1 MTTSTQ
7 THAGSAAQAV
17 TEDLRRWIISQA
29 EAGCAP
35 QDMVKAMVTSGWQED
50 VAIDAMEV
58 TLREHLKL
66 QGVAVPEPA
75 AAPAVPL
82 PEPDLAAGLNEIDVD
97 GRRVKVV
104 TTLTHPRVVVFA
116 DLLSTEEC
124 DGLIALAAPRLAR
137 SQTVDTATGGS
148 EVNAA
153 RTSDGM
159 FFQRGET
166 ELIDRIERRI
176 AALLKWPLDH
186 GEGLQILRYRPG
198 AEYKPHHDYFDPAN
212 AGTPKILQ
220 RGGQRVGTLVMYLN
234 TPERGGSTVFPDVG
248 LDVAPVKGSAVFFS
262 YDKPYPSTRTLHGG
276 SPVHAGEKWVAT
288 KWLREG
294 VFT

>member
-1 MTTSTQ
+1 MTTPQ
-7 THAGSAAQAV
+7 NI

-29 EAGCAP
+29 EAGCVP
-35 QDMVKAMVTSGWQED
+35 GDMVKAMVASGWHED

-58 TLREHLKL
+58 TLREHLKR

-82 PEPDLAAGLNEIDVD
+82 PEPRVADGGNMLEVD
-97 GRRVKVV
+97 GRQVKVV
-104 TTLTHPRVVVFA
+104 MSMTHPRVVVFA
-116 DLLSTEEC
+116 DLLSREEC
-124 DGLIALAAPRLAR
+124 EALIALSEPRLAR

-166 ELIDRIERRI
+166 PLIDRIERRL
-176 AALLKWPLDH
+176 AMLLHWPLDH

-198 AEYKPHHDYFDPAN
+198 AGYKPHHD
-212 AGTPKILQ
+212 
-220 RGGQRVGTLVMYLN
+220 
-234 TPERGGSTVFPDVG
+234 
-248 LDVAPVKGSAVFFS
+248 
-262 YDKPYPSTRTLHGG
+262 
-276 SPVHAGEKWVAT
+276 
-288 KWLREG
+288 
-294 VFT
+294 